1 MQLKVKHSLEMPGN
15 PPDTERF
22 AIFRGVVLV
31 NYQPSVYV
39 NQQNGIL
46 VLIDNRVNTDA
57 LREGDPF
64 VVWQYA
70 YPMPGRFQIVFYPA
84 AVVVGQQKL
93 TFGQHRKGGEVQVV
107 GMTVREPVVSCFSYR
122 LHLCCRDSMRLSP
135 TTEISAVTNPWIS
148 CEHGPIVI
156 VRNED

>member
-1 MQLKVKHSLEMPGN
+1 
-15 PPDTERF
+15 
-22 AIFRGVVLV
+22 
-31 NYQPSVYV
+31 
-39 NQQNGIL
+39 
-46 VLIDNRVNTDA
+46 
-57 LREGDPF
+57 
-64 VVWQYA
+64 
-70 YPMPGRFQIVFYPA
+70 MPGRFQIVFYPA

-122 LHLCCRDSMRLSP
+122 LHLCCRDSMRLRP

-156 VRNED
+156 VRNEDSAANRFEKPHLIGPFDKFEPAGSGSDYSLPVRFGSVSSRSRDHCGRFSI